1 MGWCKSID
9 TFNFRPFHISK
20 NTRPHAGILYIHNK
34 HIIYIYAYISGLN
47 LYSELN
53 VLWEILVWTYVCAIK
68 TRYGKIHTKLS
79 WNSWEKKMLFFKLI
93 LSFSSKS
100 VWYRNFIGAAK
111 RAREKKHTHKI
122 PEFIYVITVRAQALV
137 SHSFSARPF
146 FFCYCC
152 LACLCCVCNRVIQCE
167 RTKIVRIV
175 LFLSVEF
182 VIRFIS
188 KSIRYK
194 FLFEYVIWY
203 DVVLVRSTH
212 KTTHTSCI
220 NSPGAHGK
228 LEFAII
234 LYAWKPKKKMY
245 TSMCV
250 INFHFVYIFVVVNV
264 QYGFSSLL
272 LSSETCPLRLS
283 RAQLCDT
290 RCRPQLMEIV
300 WVDRSMRIGSTSEHF
315 IIMWHYKM
323 TSFCFVHEHRMKICG
338 AQSM

>member
-1 MGWCKSID
+1 
-9 TFNFRPFHISK
+9 
-20 NTRPHAGILYIHNK
+20 
-34 HIIYIYAYISGLN
+34 
-47 LYSELN
+47 
-53 VLWEILVWTYVCAIK
+53 
-68 TRYGKIHTKLS
+68 
-79 WNSWEKKMLFFKLI
+79 MLFFKLI

-152 LACLCCVCNRVIQCE
+152 LACLCCVCNRVIQYE
-167 RTKIVRIV
+167 RPKIVQNV

-220 NSPGAHGK
+220 NSPGAHGQ

-234 LYAWKPKKKMY
+234 LYAWKPKKKCIRQ
-245 TSMCV
+245 CV
-250 INFHFVYIFVVVNV
+250 WSIFISYIF
-264 QYGFSSLL
+264 L
-272 LSSETCPLRLS
+272 LSSTYNMDSLRYCWVVK
-283 RAQLCDT
+283 RALYGFLVLNCVTHDAG
-290 RCRPQLMEIV
+290 RN
-300 WVDRSMRIGSTSEHF
+300 
-315 IIMWHYKM
+315 
-323 TSFCFVHEHRMKICG
+323 
-338 AQSM
+338 